1 MKRYNVT
8 DGIVIRRR
16 PLPSGDLVVTLLSDG
31 GKWRAVA
38 RKGKLPG
45 GNLGKLSLFHDVT
58 VQYYRKRDDDLAL
71 LTQVALNGAL
81 PRLTDPDVYPYA
93 HLLAELVDAL
103 SVDVHLGE
111 SVHTH
116 FASALR
122 GLNRHSDPEL
132 VALLYAWRLLALAGL
147 APRTAACGSCGRVS
161 ALTHL
166 DVAGGALTCADCAL
180 GLPLGEAVAA
190 EIARMLTGRAADV
203 LASPPRERGGHWRA
217 LERYLSYHVGDLA
230 SLEGPL
236 QASVAGSREPPGE
249 VRPEPGPVG

>member
-8 DGIVIRRR
+8 DGIVIRRA

-45 GNLGKLSLFHDVT
+45 GNLGRLSLFHDVT
-58 VQYYRKRDDDLAL
+58 VQYYRRREDDLAL
-71 LTQVALNGAL
+71 LTQVTLNGAL

-116 FASALR
+116 LASALR
-122 GLNRHSDPEL
+122 GLNRHHDPEL
-132 VALLYAWRLLALAGL
+132 VALLYSWRLLSLAGL
-147 APRTAACGSCGRVS
+147 APRTAACANCGRPDGL
-161 ALTHL
+161 AYL
-166 DVAGGALTCADCAL
+166 DVAAGALSCGDCA
-180 GLPLGEAVAA
+180 GGVPLGALAA
-190 EIARMLTGRAADV
+190 GEIRAMLTGPATQV
-203 LASPPRERGGHWRA
+203 LENPPAERQAHWRA
-217 LERYLSYHVGDLA
+217 LSRYLAYHVGDLA
-230 SLEGPL
+230 SLQGLSRLGLDAQP
-236 QASVAGSREPPGE
+236 AAAGAAR
-249 VRPEPGPVG
+249 